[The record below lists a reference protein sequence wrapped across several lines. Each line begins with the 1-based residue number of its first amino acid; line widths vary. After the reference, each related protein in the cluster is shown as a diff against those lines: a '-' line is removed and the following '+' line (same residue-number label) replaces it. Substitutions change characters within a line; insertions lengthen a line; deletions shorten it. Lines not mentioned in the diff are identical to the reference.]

1 MGIPWVYML
10 GSAPI
15 GRLLSFQ
22 LAKAASQPL
31 VPHVVLLLQDANKME
46 RFLEGQSQLTVHE
59 GEQERR
65 QQFMASCMPPVTS
78 SGEKI
83 GIENMVVAETGQ
95 QAFSV
100 GLKKYKESLT
110 AASAVVLVNPRF
122 GLVHHLYKHVWPEAA
137 ERPKLYLATGGQ
149 QEVWRRGEFGAELR
163 GRTPVRLTVSAIPR
177 EIEKYE
183 HAAGQERLEA
193 ELASAELLRMF
204 GDFCS
209 DPGALVQPVFVTYG
223 AHMLGRLEQLL
234 IAAAVEPVAALY
246 GCSSYGELLNIKEVD
261 RVLRALL
268 AEGIRVIRAAY
279 PFLPT
284 VEGHEAVLNVDILY
298 KQLLAQVQAKSARRP
313 RMGQSIAEL
322 NITPVRT
329 TCGFLTSLARK
340 HKLHAPLHFLI
351 SSLVR
356 GKTELRKN
364 RLFQQIDLE
373 QLDAIRSTTPI
384 AIKERQSA

>member
-1 MGIPWVYML
+1 MGVPWVYML

-22 LAKAASQPL
+22 LAKAARQPV
-31 VPHVVLLLQDANKME
+31 VPHVVVLLQDANKMG
-46 RFLEGQSQLTVHE
+46 RFLEGQSRLAVHE
-59 GEQERR
+59 GDQERQ

-100 GLKKYKESLT
+100 GLKKYKASLT

-137 ERPKLYLATGGQ
+137 ERPRLYLATGGQ

-163 GRTPVRLTVSAIPR
+163 GRPPVRLTVSAVPR
-177 EIEKYE
+177 ELEQYE
-183 HAAGQERLEA
+183 HAGARQRLEA
-193 ELASAELLRMF
+193 EVASVGLLQML
-204 GDFCS
+204 GDCCD
-209 DPGALVQPVFVTYG
+209 DPAALVQPVFVTFG

-246 GCSSYGELLNIKEVD
+246 GCSSYGELLGIKEVD

-268 AEGIRVIRAAY
+268 AEGIRVIRVAF

-284 VEGHEAVLNVDILY
+284 VEGHEAVLNVDVLY
-298 KQLLAQVQAKSARRP
+298 KQLLTAVQAKSARRP
-313 RMGQSIAEL
+313 RMGQSIDEL

-329 TCGFLTSLARK
+329 TCGFLTALARQ

-351 SSLVR
+351 SSLAR
-356 GKTELRKN
+356 GKAELRKN

-373 QLDAIRSTTPI
+373 QLDAVRSTTPI
-384 AIKERQSA
+384 AIKEHQSV